1 MEELTL
7 KKSEIVA
14 SLADSNELSRGKA
27 EKVVDDL
34 LELIADALAKGDKVV
49 LSGFGTFEVRT
60 RVARSG
66 RNPRTGETIDVP
78 EQKTPAFK
86 VGKLLKDA
94 VNK

>member
-1 MEELTL
+1 M
-7 KKSEIVA
+7 KKSELVA
-14 SLADSNELSRGKA
+14 QLADANDLSRRQA
-27 EKVVDDL
+27 EKVIDDFL
-34 LELIADALAKGDKVV
+34 DLIKDELAKGEKVV

-66 RNPRTGETIDVP
+66 RNPRTGEEINVP
-78 EQKTPAFK
+78 QQKTPAFK

>member
-1 MEELTL
+1 V
-7 KKSEIVA
+7 KKSELVA
-14 SLADSNELSRGKA
+14 QLADQNDLSRRQA
-27 EKVVDDL
+27 EKVVDDFL
-34 LELIADALAKGDKVV
+34 DLIKDELAKGEKVV

-66 RNPRTGETIDVP
+66 RNPRTGEEINVP

>member
-1 MEELTL
+1 M
-7 KKSEIVA
+7 KKSELVA
-14 SLADSNELSRGKA
+14 QLADANDLSRRQA
-27 EKVVDDL
+27 EKIIDDF
-34 LELIADALAKGDKVV
+34 LELIADELSRGEKVV

-66 RNPRTGETIDVP
+66 RNPRTGEEINVP

-86 VGKLLKDA
+86 VGKILKDA

>member
-1 MEELTL
+1 M
-7 KKSEIVA
+7 KKSELVA
-14 SLADSNELSRGKA
+14 QLADSNDLSRRQA
-27 EKVVDDL
+27 EKVIDDFL
-34 LELIADALAKGDKVV
+34 DLIAEELAKGEKVV

-66 RNPRTGETIDVP
+66 RNPRTGEEINVP

>member
-1 MEELTL
+1 M
-7 KKSEIVA
+7 KKSELVA
-14 SLADSNELSRGKA
+14 QLADQNDLTKRQA
-27 EKVVDDL
+27 EKVIDDFL
-34 LELIADALAKGDKVV
+34 DLIKDELAKGEKVV

-66 RNPRTGETIDVP
+66 RNPRTGEEINVP
-78 EQKTPAFK
+78 QQKTPAFK

>member
-1 MEELTL
+1 L

-14 SLADSNELSRGKA
+14 SLADSNDLSRGKA

-34 LELIADALAKGDKVV
+34 LDLIAEALAKGDKVV

>member
-1 MEELTL
+1 M
-7 KKSEIVA
+7 KKSELVA
-14 SLADSNELSRGKA
+14 QLADQNDLTKRQA
-27 EKVVDDL
+27 EKVIDDFL
-34 LELIADALAKGDKVV
+34 DLIKDELAKGEKVV

-66 RNPRTGETIDVP
+66 RNPRTGEEINVP
-78 EQKTPAFK
+78 AQKTPAFK

>member
-1 MEELTL
+1 M

-14 SLADSNELSRGKA
+14 SLADSNDLSRGKA

-34 LELIADALAKGDKVV
+34 LDLIAEALAKGDKVV

>member
-1 MEELTL
+1 M
-7 KKSEIVA
+7 KKSELVA
-14 SLADSNELSRGKA
+14 QLADQNDLSRRQA
-27 EKVVDDL
+27 EKVVDDFL
-34 LELIADALAKGDKVV
+34 DLIKDELAKGEKVV

-66 RNPRTGETIDVP
+66 RNPRTGEEINVP

>member
-1 MEELTL
+1 M
-7 KKSEIVA
+7 KKSELVA
-14 SLADSNELSRGKA
+14 QLADLNELSRRQA
-27 EKVVDDL
+27 EKVIDDFL
-34 LELIADALAKGDKVV
+34 DLIKDELAKGEKVV

-66 RNPRTGETIDVP
+66 RNPRTGEEINVP
-78 EQKTPAFK
+78 KQKTPAFK

>member
-1 MEELTL
+1 M